1 MSREDLDVSRTD
13 QSPTRLH
20 LRRFDTPCMAQS
32 GEKDH
37 GAAPGN
43 HAWTKPAATAL
54 SSTRCNAA
62 TPAYRGNRSRWVK
75 RVWPSRTR
83 LRGLSAGPTTF
94 VTADQLAEHRGLLA
108 CDGPDLLCH
117 DDGVDDDLVL
127 GPAR

>member
-54 SSTRCNAA
+54 SSTRCHAA
-62 TPAYRGNRSRWVK
+62 TPASIFADSTTG
-75 RVWPSRTR
+75 
-83 LRGLSAGPTTF
+83 SAEDRILDLG
-94 VTADQLAEHRGLLA
+94 VGTAYTCNWIA
-108 CDGPDLLCH
+108 
-117 DDGVDDDLVL
+117 DDLINLRLAGTKSNRYVDCCGL
-127 GPAR
+127 RERLVGGR